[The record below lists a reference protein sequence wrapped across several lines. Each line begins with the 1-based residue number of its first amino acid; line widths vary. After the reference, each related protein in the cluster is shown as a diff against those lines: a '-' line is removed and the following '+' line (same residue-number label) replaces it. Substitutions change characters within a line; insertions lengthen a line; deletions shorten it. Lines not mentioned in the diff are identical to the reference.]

1 MTNAVRPRDAAA
13 DGRREMSVVVYGVTK
28 VDHPEPEPAPTGLG
42 EAGGPVHLVRLGPL
56 AAAVSATA
64 KLGVLGEQEAMRHI
78 DILRLLLESGP
89 VLPMR
94 LGTVAP
100 DEETV
105 RKEVLAPVGDVLPE
119 RLDAVDGF
127 VELRVEAEE
136 DERTA
141 LAAVLPGSPLAGTT
155 LPADVEGRIRLGEQ
169 VADLVVAR
177 RIAQAED
184 LLALLRPL
192 ARDDRSRRRHGGPED
207 PVLSWAF
214 LVAADDVGAYGDAL
228 RRARVAHPELV
239 IEQAGPLPAVSF
251 VDLPPELGGRLT
263 PDDPSAGWTG
273 RPGEPPAGDTFA
285 GTGRWGWG
293 AADDRT
299 DEMKGEES

>member
-1 MTNAVRPRDAAA
+1 
-13 DGRREMSVVVYGVTK
+13 MSVIVYGVTK
-28 VDHPEPEPAPTGLG
+28 VDHPEPEPAPVGLG
-42 EAGGPVHLVRLGPL
+42 EPGGPVHLVRLGPL

-64 KLGVLGEQEAMRHI
+64 RLGVLGEQEAMRHV
-78 DILRLLLESGP
+78 DILRLLLEAGP

-100 DEETV
+100 DEESV
-105 RKEVLAPVGDVLPE
+105 RNEVLAPVGDMLPE
-119 RLDAVDGF
+119 RLDAIDGV

-136 DERTA
+136 DERSA
-141 LAAVLPGSPLAGTT
+141 LAAVLPGSALAGTT
-155 LPADVEGRIRLGEQ
+155 IPADLDSRIRLGER

-184 LLALLRPL
+184 VLALLRPL
-192 ARDDRSRRRHGGPED
+192 ARADRSRRRHGGPED

-214 LVAADDVGAYGDAL
+214 MVATEDVAEFGAAL

-239 IEQAGPLPAVSF
+239 IEQVGPLPAVSF
-251 VDLPPELGGRLT
+251 VDLPPELGGRVAQ
-263 PDDPSAGWTG
+263 DDPQAGWTG
-273 RPGEPPAGDTFA
+273 RPGEAAGDTFA

-293 AADDRT
+293 DPTNRT
-299 DEMKGEES
+299 DQGKGEES